1 MNALFRR
8 IIEWVPTTFSG
19 LALLVLSFM
28 AIQFYVI
35 DQSDFF
41 IRAVVSVF
49 ILVQAFLFVVTIIV
63 RLCVVRKLRALQ
75 FQVDFP
81 EVSRDSTVT
90 LVNRGGTF
98 KVYPM
103 VEVTVASREPN
114 RYQIQTESKSNASTI
129 RLVPTRRGQLDR
141 LLLDFHV
148 ADIFGLNKTT
158 IRHTVQCQLDVS
170 PKRPL
175 LETAQL
181 KLPNDGDNSAH
192 PAGALAGDYVEMRQ
206 YAPGDPQ
213 RFILWKA
220 YARSR
225 KLLVRTPERAQS
237 NEPAVALVLF
247 TSPTDQAAADVA
259 RYFLEHTDQPL
270 AFGACG
276 MGEIAYDTRTALAL
290 LKASGQ
296 LTEYTMNGLV
306 DALKPV
312 LDQSG
317 GRLVVVASPEDQWL
331 TTRLEILSKSLQ
343 LSPHVLLAST
353 NTHRIRPARLQRLG
367 IIRPNTRRHHFAQ
380 LTNVIHNL
388 RQLSIGFEVI
398 NPQSGKRWEQHEW
411 L

>member
-1 MNALFRR
+1 
-8 IIEWVPTTFSG
+8 
-19 LALLVLSFM
+19 
-28 AIQFYVI
+28 
-35 DQSDFF
+35 

-247 TSPTDQAAADVA
+247 TSPT
-259 RYFLEHTDQPL
+259 
-270 AFGACG
+270 
-276 MGEIAYDTRTALAL
+276 
-290 LKASGQ
+290 
-296 LTEYTMNGLV
+296 
-306 DALKPV
+306 
-312 LDQSG
+312 
-317 GRLVVVASPEDQWL
+317 
-331 TTRLEILSKSLQ
+331 
-343 LSPHVLLAST
+343 
-353 NTHRIRPARLQRLG
+353 
-367 IIRPNTRRHHFAQ
+367 
-380 LTNVIHNL
+380 
-388 RQLSIGFEVI
+388 
-398 NPQSGKRWEQHEW
+398 
-411 L
+411 